1 MAFATLA
8 KSADVPSSSSDA
20 ERLHK
25 SLLSIGVDKEVA
37 KKLTDSKSL
46 DRIVVP
52 IYWKEG
58 LESRVH
64 TFWLVKLPE
73 FLKSFAKQFPD
84 GQVRWDLDYEGA
96 EPADDVA
103 IRVRFDVQED
113 DQGDHWHPKQT
124 LLDDEAYQKM
134 LERSSY
140 KGTKPVS
147 AHLVVHGR

>member
-1 MAFATLA
+1 MAKREVDA
-8 KSADVPSSSSDA
+8 SSSPDV

-25 SLLSIGVDKEVA
+25 SLVSIGVDKEVA
-37 KKLTDSKSL
+37 EKLTASKSL
-46 DRIVVP
+46 ERIVVP

-58 LESRVH
+58 LESRAH
-64 TFWLVKLPE
+64 SFWLMKLPE

-84 GQVRWDLDYEGA
+84 GEVRWDPHYEGA
-96 EPADDVA
+96 EPAEDVA
-103 IRVRFDVQED
+103 IRVQFNVQED
-113 DQGDHWHPKQT
+113 DQGDHWRPKQT

-147 AHLVVHGR
+147 AHLVAHGS